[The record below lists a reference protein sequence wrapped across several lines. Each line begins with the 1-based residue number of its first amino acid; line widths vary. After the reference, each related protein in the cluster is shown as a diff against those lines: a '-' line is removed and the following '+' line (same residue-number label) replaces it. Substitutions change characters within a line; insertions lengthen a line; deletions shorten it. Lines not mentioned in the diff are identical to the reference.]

1 MMGEPN
7 IKKSLKIIGGFFA
20 FLLLWPILR
29 AIATPNDLNLF
40 FSASKRL
47 LMHQNLYEP
56 GYESQGWVLKYYY
69 SPLFATLLMPFT
81 FLSDTLLLKEQIPL
95 SIVVLKSIWG
105 LLMVWFIWDMAKMIY
120 EKFEF
125 TTPKKFVWF
134 WAVFAVLTWRWCFLN
149 ILYGQMTILVLWG
162 VMRAFRDDRLSKL
175 NQLLP
180 MSFGINIKILPVFIL
195 GQYFLMKQWRAF
207 FTVIFL
213 TIFLALLPFG
223 YLPFDYHLELLKG
236 WMYNVNP
243 FSGSHIVEIGE
254 GGFVDFGALIT
265 KYFTSMH
272 IPGESTIHGFHWTE
286 KEIFWSTQAFRI
298 LIVCLCWLTLNVIKT
313 GGFRNKSYWQMAVL
327 LGIIPLAFP
336 HQRDYSLMLQL
347 PMVSIILKE
356 WVEGMLRLTLAHKVI
371 FILGGVLMGNILFLE
386 AFPAFFR
393 LHWQGLRLQGIGGM
407 LVWFAFVHCII
418 FDSLHGVELRK
429 RFKPRY

>member
-1 MMGEPN
+1 MQGELN

-69 SPLFATLLMPFT
+69 SPLFASLLLPFT

-105 LLMVWFIWDMAKMIY
+105 LLMVWFIWDMAKMVH
-120 EKFEF
+120 EEF
-125 TTPKKFVWF
+125 QFSSSKKLVWF
-134 WAVFAVLTWRWCFLN
+134 WSIFAVLTWRWCFLN

-162 VMRAFRDDRLSKL
+162 VMRAFKENQRSKV

-180 MSFGINIKILPVFIL
+180 MSLGINIKILPVFIL
-195 GQYFLMKQWRAF
+195 GQYFLLKQWRAF

-213 TIFLALLPFG
+213 TVLLGVIPFAFLPFE
-223 YLPFDYHLELLKG
+223 YHFELIKG
-236 WMYNVNP
+236 WMHNINP

-254 GGFVDFGALIT
+254 GGFVDFGALLT

-272 IPGESTIHGFHWTE
+272 IPGEATIHGFHWTE
-286 KEIFWSTQAFRI
+286 KEIFWFTQVFRVMV
-298 LIVCLCWLTLNVIKT
+298 LTLCWLTLILIQK
-313 GGFRNKSYWQMAVL
+313 GSFQNKAYWQMAVF
-327 LGIIPLAFP
+327 LGVVPLAFP

-347 PMVSIILKE
+347 PMVSLIVKD
-356 WVEGMLRLTLAHKVI
+356 WVEGMIRLTMAHKI
-371 FILGGVLMGNILFLE
+371 LFIIGGILMGNILFLE
-386 AFPAFFR
+386 AFPAFVR
-393 LHWQGLRLQGIGGM
+393 ISWQGMRFQGIGG
-407 LVWFAFVHCII
+407 LIVWFSFIHYILFSSSHLVKEARW
-418 FDSLHGVELRK
+418 L
-429 RFKPRY
+429 KP